1 MALAT
6 STLEMSC
13 QEWLELRKSGIG
25 GSDAASIL
33 GFNKWKSAFQLYIE
47 KTSDFVEEI
56 DNEFI
61 YWGNVLED
69 VVATEFARRTGKK
82 VRRRNQM
89 LRHDDYPFMT
99 ANLDRVV
106 VGERAILECKTTSQ
120 YNKEAW
126 EGDNVPAAYI
136 CQVQHY
142 LAVTGYD
149 KAYIA
154 VLIGGNNFVW
164 KEIERDDEFIE
175 LMIEHE
181 KNFWE
186 NHVIANVP
194 PAIDGSPSASE
205 FLSKM
210 FPEDDGSAMMLDS
223 QMATIIEAIESLKA
237 EEATLATQRKEYEN
251 QLKLTLGDAAEGHTP
266 EYKVTYKSYV
276 STRIDATRIK
286 KERPDLHEEYSKQTT
301 ARRLTIKRE
310 EA

>member
-6 STLEMSC
+6 STLDMSR
-13 QEWLELRKSGIG
+13 QDWLELRKSGIG

-210 FPEDDGSAMMLDS
+210 FPKDDGSAMMLDS

-266 EYKVTYKSYV
+266 AHKVTYKSYI
-276 STRIDATRIK
+276 STRIDTTRIK
-286 KERPDLHEEYSKQTT
+286 KERPDLYEEYSKQTT